1 VAHGNA
7 RLTVHA
13 RRTVVDR
20 VLVQG
25 RPQSHVAKEMGVS
38 RQCVSRWIQRLR
50 CEGDQG
56 LYDRSSRPHHCPTRT
71 SSQVEDQ
78 VVRLREQQRRGQDW
92 LGPELGIPA
101 RTVPRILRRHGSC
114 AAISCPTCAS
124 STRSPAS

>member
-25 RPQSHVAKEMGVS
+25 RPQAHVAKEMGVS
-38 RQCVSRWIQRLR
+38 RQCVSRWIQRFR

-78 VVRLREQQRRGQDW
+78 VVRLRGQEPAYVD
-92 LGPELGIPA
+92 LAGTVASDGARLKLPPGTELA
-101 RTVPRILRRHGSC
+101 HVT
-114 AAISCPTCAS
+114 
-124 STRSPAS
+124 